1 MEIFTGLLS
10 LIVVLMVAAYIVQ
23 PFFSNRRGDG
33 RSRAGHRPA
42 SVLRR
47 RADLLAR
54 RNEIYRAIRELDF
67 DYQTNKVSDE
77 DYDGQRHALVA
88 QGVEVLQQLDAL
100 PVLDESPDADPIEAA
115 VAALRVGAAAPGAAV
130 EAGQAG
136 FCGQCGAPVYAGD
149 RFCGACGAALTST
162 SKSG

>member
-33 RSRAGHRPA
+33 RGRAGHRPA

-54 RNEIYRAIRELDF
+54 RNEIYRAIRDLDF

-100 PVLDESPDADPIEAA
+100 PVLDESPETDPIEAA
-115 VAALRVGAAAPGAAV
+115 VAALRAGAAAPGAAV

-149 RFCGACGAALTST
+149 RFCGACGAALTKT
-162 SKSG
+162 